1 MSFNLHG
8 HVMNEFEAIIPLKI
22 LLNSNLILYIVSL
35 LIIFFTVPFIS
46 KRTSSQ
52 YQPLSEADDPSEDTE
67 EPEALEELPG
77 LESSIPEEN

>member
-1 MSFNLHG
+1 
-8 HVMNEFEAIIPLKI
+8 MNDFKAIIPLKI

-52 YQPLSEADDPSEDTE
+52 YQPLSEVYPSSEDS
-67 EPEALEELPG
+67 EAPEELPG

>member
-1 MSFNLHG
+1 MGLNLHD

-52 YQPLSEADDPSEDTE
+52 YQPLSEADNSSADTE
-67 EPEALEELPG
+67 EPEAPEELPG
-77 LESSIPEEN
+77 LESSISEEN

>member
-1 MSFNLHG
+1 MFNF
-8 HVMNEFEAIIPLKI
+8 VITNDSKAIIPLKI

-52 YQPLSEADDPSEDTE
+52 YQPLSEADSPSDYS
-67 EPEALEELPG
+67 EAASEELPG
-77 LESSIPEEN
+77 LESSIPEENLAAEN